1 MSKVAKA
8 AKPGKQTPEEASG
21 WKPRITE
28 RALPS
33 GAVSFMADWWE
44 RKEGGKGYNHF
55 SKQFPTRAELDTW
68 IAAQHKERAD
78 KREQKRREDELVRE
92 AERRGDNVVTLANLS
107 SAERAALAQA
117 VETIRAAGG
126 RVQAITEAAEKYRQT
141 HLQGAKTTIADV
153 CREQLEEI
161 RASKRP
167 ATYKDRRRNLAH
179 LEAVHGGELVAAF
192 GRATAREWIMAANT
206 QSMRA
211 ARKRALHALF
221 SFAWS
226 KDYVKENPVAKIKVE
241 TPVREEV
248 SILSPKDA
256 EEVLRRAEKHAPAL
270 VPYLAIGL
278 FAGLRPMN
286 ELRGLDWRD
295 IDLAG
300 GNITVRRA
308 SSKTNRARL
317 VPISPNLRAWLE
329 TVPPSRRTGSIYYSR
344 RLLDWIAGKEPR
356 QDRRIAEPGKI
367 KRAAKK
373 KGKKT
378 RMEFEPIP
386 WGQDILRHTRT
397 SFRLAQ
403 TKNAPM
409 VAEEGGHTPTI
420 MRQHYANRTIRA
432 AEVEAFWNIMPT
444 KAARK
449 SKGK

>member
-1 MSKVAKA
+1 MGKVAKTKKPSKA
-8 AKPGKQTPEEASG
+8 AKPVESEWT
-21 WKPRITE
+21 PRISQRTLANGTAW
-28 RALPS
+28 R
-33 GAVSFMADWWE
+33 ADWWE
-44 RKEGGKGYNHF
+44 RGAADGNYVHR
-55 SKQFPTRAELDTW
+55 SKQCPTRAELDDW
-68 IAAQHKERAD
+68 IEGERKERAKDDKLTRKAD
-78 KREQKRREDELVRE
+78 KRRDSIV
-92 AERRGDNVVTLANLS
+92 ALANLTPK
-107 SAERAALAQA
+107 ERAALAAA
-117 VETIRAAGG
+117 VASLRAAGG
-126 RVQAITEAAEKYRQT
+126 GADVLADAVKVYAKT
-141 HLQGAKTTIADV
+141 HLTGARKKVWRIV
-153 CREQLEEI
+153 GEHLRIVRQ
-161 RASKRP
+161 RRRP
-167 ATYKDRRRNLAH
+167 ATYADRRRNLAP
-179 LEAVHGGELVAAF
+179 LVAEH
-192 GRATAREWIMAANT
+192 GRKLAATFSPAQAEDWIFAAST
-206 QSMRA
+206 DSMRA
-211 ARKRALHALF
+211 ARRRALHAVF
-221 SFAWS
+221 EFAMRRG
-226 KDYVKENPVAKIKVE
+226 YVERNPVATVE
-241 TPVREEV
+241 RVEPPPRDEV
-248 SILSPKDA
+248 CILTAANAA
-256 EEVLRRAEKHAPAL
+256 ELMGRAEKHAPAL

-295 IDLAG
+295 IDLEG

-386 WGQDILRHTRT
+386 WGQDVLRHTRT

-403 TKNAPM
+403 TKNAPL
-409 VAEEGGHTPTI
+409 VAEEGGHTPAI
-420 MRQHYANRTIRA
+420 MRQHYANRTLRA
-432 AEVEAFWNIMPT
+432 ADVELFWNILPT

>member
-1 MSKVAKA
+1 MGKI
-8 AKPGKQTPEEASG
+8 AKPKKTGKAGKPETPEWTPRISQRTLASG
-21 WKPRITE
+21 TAWR
-28 RALPS
+28 
-33 GAVSFMADWWE
+33 ADWWE
-44 RKEGGKGYNHF
+44 RGASGGDYVHR
-55 SKQFPTRAELDTW
+55 SKQCATRAELDDW
-68 IAAQHKERAD
+68 IERERKERAKDDKLTSRAD
-78 KREQKRREDELVRE
+78 KRRDSIV
-92 AERRGDNVVTLANLS
+92 ALANLS
-107 SAERAALAQA
+107 PKEKAAIAAAIASLR
-117 VETIRAAGG
+117 VAGG
-126 RVQAITEAAEKYRQT
+126 GAEVLADAVKVYAKT
-141 HLQGAKTTIADV
+141 HLTGARKKVWRIV
-153 CREQLEEI
+153 GEHLRIVRQ
-161 RASKRP
+161 RRRP
-167 ATYKDRRRNLAH
+167 ATYADRRRNLAP
-179 LEAVHGGELVAAF
+179 LVAEH
-192 GRATAREWIMAANT
+192 GRKLAATFSPAQAEDWIFAANT
-206 QSMRA
+206 DSMRA
-211 ARKRALHALF
+211 ARRRAAHAVF
-221 SFAWS
+221 EFAMRRGYI
-226 KDYVKENPVAKIKVE
+226 DRNPVATVE
-241 TPVREEV
+241 RVEPAPRDEV
-248 SILSPKDA
+248 CILTATDA
-256 EEVLRRAEKHAPAL
+256 AELMSRAEKHAPAL

-295 IDLAG
+295 IDLEG

-386 WGQDILRHTRT
+386 WGQDVLRHTRT

-403 TKNAPM
+403 TKNAPL
-409 VAEEGGHTPTI
+409 VAEEGGHTPAI
-420 MRQHYANRTIRA
+420 MRQHYANRTLRA
-432 AEVEAFWNIMPT
+432 ADVELFWNILPT

>member
-1 MSKVAKA
+1 MGKI
-8 AKPGKQTPEEASG
+8 AKPKKTGKAGKPAVPE
-21 WKPRITE
+21 WTPRISQRTLANGTAW
-28 RALPS
+28 R
-33 GAVSFMADWWE
+33 ADWWE
-44 RKEGGKGYNHF
+44 RGASGEDYVHR
-55 SKQFPTRAELDTW
+55 SRQCATRAELDEC
-68 IAAQHKERAD
+68 IEQERKERAKDDKVTRRAD
-78 KREQKRREDELVRE
+78 KRRDSIV
-92 AERRGDNVVTLANLS
+92 ALANLS
-107 SAERAALAQA
+107 PKEKAAIAAAIASLR
-117 VETIRAAGG
+117 VAGG
-126 RVQAITEAAEKYRQT
+126 GAEVLADAVKTYAKT
-141 HLQGAKTTIADV
+141 HLTGARKKVWRIV
-153 CREQLEEI
+153 GEHLRIVRQ
-161 RASKRP
+161 RRRP
-167 ATYKDRRRNLAH
+167 ATYADRRRNLAP
-179 LEAVHGGELVAAF
+179 LVADH
-192 GRATAREWIMAANT
+192 GRKLAATFSPAQAEDWIFAANT
-206 QSMRA
+206 DSMRA
-211 ARKRALHALF
+211 ARRRAAHAVF
-221 SFAWS
+221 EFAMRRGYI
-226 KDYVKENPVAKIKVE
+226 DRNPVATVE
-241 TPVREEV
+241 RVEPAPRDEV
-248 SILSPKDA
+248 CILTAADA
-256 EEVLRRAEKHAPAL
+256 AELMSRAEKHAPAL

-317 VPISPNLRAWLE
+317 VPISDNLRAWLE